1 VAGTGEMEAIRGA
14 FEIEL
19 GGMAFYVR
27 AAEEAKD
34 ADLKKLFQRFSAM
47 EREHMAL
54 LTSRYHIEPF
64 GPGTVTHIDQTAIYG
79 PGILS
84 VPDDAASVF
93 RTAIAFE
100 QRAAD
105 FFTARETRFP
115 EGSAARKLYRELAE
129 EEREHVDMLRTEYAR
144 FRQGK
149 PGLL

>member
-1 VAGTGEMEAIRGA
+1 
-14 FEIEL
+14 
-19 GGMAFYVR
+19 
-27 AAEEAKD
+27 
-34 ADLKKLFQRFSAM
+34 
-47 EREHMAL
+47 
-54 LTSRYHIEPF
+54 
-64 GPGTVTHIDQTAIYG
+64 VTHIDQTAIYG